1 MNTQTKDS
9 RNRLTIESKGVFH
22 KLLSTRQ
29 TRGRFAFNFA
39 MESLLQNLKK
49 HVECS
54 ICLDNFTE
62 PKTIACLHTF
72 CCECLKKHALMTQ
85 RDGQFR
91 CPECQTQI
99 TIPEGN
105 LFDQLPT
112 SFLHN
117 SLLSLLTVQQ
127 SGDRGEISCGLC
139 KKKSAEASYCF
150 ECEKFLCSHCLDA
163 HELFRG
169 AAFAGHKVTPVKQFQ
184 AEDYEALLKRKAFC
198 TQKYHEKEVTR
209 FYCRVCHTCICQ
221 ICFNMNHKTH
231 EIELLETVADEERAK
246 ILAGVESMKQKHQ
259 TCRDIIRHFEET
271 AANLEANI
279 ATTKRQVSQSAE
291 QMIAVIHEREREAI
305 TTLENTCLSRMQ
317 KLDAVKK
324 QVQQLERQIKQ
335 AAEFATELAQRS
347 SSADIIGNRKNL
359 QERFEELCKTQM
371 PALPAGSFVKF
382 VSSFEL
388 DTLSLGIIKSTET
401 DPNKSTI
408 EGLKQTFQ
416 AGVEAEI
423 SICPK
428 TSEGQIS
435 NRQHEDHVE
444 VQVEPSDQLAS
455 LIIYEG
461 NDEAGR
467 NFQVKFVPKL
477 PGVYHISAKINGES
491 LSQSPF
497 TVKVQER
504 KLENDS
510 ELHLQNGTLE
520 KPAGIAVSSKGLIAI
535 ADFEKNCIVICD
547 KEGKIV
553 RQVGSKGENLGQL
566 NSPSDVTFI
575 NDDEILVTDEEN
587 HRIQQFNV
595 HSAQNFINSFGR
607 KGAEDGNFKN
617 PASVCV
623 HDEGRILVSDL
634 NNHRVQVLTRDGA
647 PMLIFG
653 NNGPGKLNRPVGCVS
668 YKNMFIV
675 ADSGNS
681 CLKIFNT
688 SGNFLR
694 KIGERG
700 YANGQFLKPYG
711 VCVDQHGNILVS
723 DRESGYVQRFTIE
736 GRFTGKTVTKLN
748 WPWGMATMP
757 DGRILVCD
765 HSAKKILFLK

>member
-1 MNTQTKDS
+1 
-9 RNRLTIESKGVFH
+9 
-22 KLLSTRQ
+22 
-29 TRGRFAFNFA
+29 
-39 MESLLQNLKK
+39 MESLLKNLKK

-54 ICLDNFTE
+54 ICLDNFEE

-72 CCECLKKHALMTQ
+72 CCECLKKHVLLSQ
-85 RDGQFR
+85 RQGQFR

-99 TIPEGN
+99 VIPEGN
-105 LFDQLPT
+105 RFDQLPT

-139 KKKSAEASYCF
+139 KKKSVETSYCF
-150 ECEKFLCSHCLDA
+150 ECEKFLCCTCVNA
-163 HELFRG
+163 HELFRDT
-169 AAFAGHKVTPVKQFQ
+169 AFAGHKVTPVKQFQ

-198 TQKYHEKEVTR
+198 TEKYHEKEVTR
-209 FYCRVCHTCICQ
+209 FYCRVCQTCICQ
-221 ICFNMNHKTH
+221 ICVNMNHKTH
-231 EIELLETVADEERAK
+231 EIELLETAADEERAK

-259 TCRDIIRHFEET
+259 TCRGIIHQLEET

-279 ATTKRQVSQSAE
+279 ATAKRQASQSAE

-305 TTLENTCLSRMQ
+305 TTLENTRVSRMQ
-317 KLDAVKK
+317 KLDKVKK
-324 QVQQLERQIKQ
+324 QVQQLEKQIKQ
-335 AAEFATELAQRS
+335 VAEFASELAQRS

-359 QERFEELCKTQM
+359 QERFEELRKTEM

-382 VSSFEL
+382 VSTCKL
-388 DTLSLGIIKSTET
+388 DALSLGIIKSTET
-401 DPNKSTI
+401 DPNKLTI

-435 NRQHEDHVE
+435 NKQREDHVE

-455 LIIYEG
+455 LNINEKAGG
-461 NDEAGR
+461 NY
-467 NFQVKFVPKL
+467 QVKFVPKL
-477 PGVYHISAKINGES
+477 PGTYHISAKINGDS
-491 LSQSPF
+491 LAEGPF
-497 TVKVQER
+497 IIEVQKR
-504 KLENDS
+504 KLEVDG
-510 ELHLQNGTLE
+510 ELHLQNGTLQ
-520 KPAGIAVSSKGLIAI
+520 KPTGIAVSSKGLIAI
-535 ADFEKNCIVICD
+535 ADFQKNCIVICD
-547 KEGKIV
+547 KEGNIV
-553 RQVGSKGENLGQL
+553 RRLGCKGENPGQL
-566 NSPSDVTFI
+566 SGPVDVTFI
-575 NDDEILVTDEEN
+575 NEILVADEWN
-587 HRIQQFNV
+587 HRVQEFNL
-595 HSAQNFINSFGR
+595 HSEQNSVSSFGR
-607 KGAEDGNFKN
+607 QGTGDGNFRD
-617 PASVCV
+617 PVSVCMD
-623 HDEGRILVSDL
+623 DERRITVSDY

-647 PMLIFG
+647 PMLKFG
-653 NNGPGKLNRPVGCVS
+653 DSGPEKLNNPVGCVC

-675 ADSGNS
+675 ADSKNS
-681 CLKIFNT
+681 CLKIFNS

-694 KIGERG
+694 KIGEKG
-700 YANGQFLKPYG
+700 NEGGQFLMPYG

-723 DRESGYVQRFTIE
+723 DRDRGRIQQFTIE

-765 HSAKKILFLK
+765 YTAGKVLFLK

>member
-1 MNTQTKDS
+1 
-9 RNRLTIESKGVFH
+9 
-22 KLLSTRQ
+22 
-29 TRGRFAFNFA
+29 
-39 MESLLQNLKK
+39 MESLLKNLKK
-49 HVECS
+49 HVQCS
-54 ICLDNFTE
+54 ICLDNFKE

-72 CCECLKKHALMTQ
+72 CGECLRKHALMSQ
-85 RDGQFR
+85 RHGQFR

-99 TIPEGN
+99 AIPEGN

-127 SGDRGEISCGLC
+127 SDDRGEISCGLC
-139 KKKSAEASYCF
+139 KKKSVETSYCF
-150 ECEKFLCSHCLDA
+150 ECEKFLCSHCVNA
-163 HELFRG
+163 HELFRDT
-169 AAFAGHKVTPVKQFQ
+169 AFAEHKVTPVKQFQ

-198 TQKYHEKEVTR
+198 TEKYHEKEVTR

-221 ICFNMNHKTH
+221 ICINMNHRTH
-231 EIELLETVADEERAK
+231 EIELLETAADQERTK

-259 TCRDIIRHFEET
+259 TCRGIICQFEET

-279 ATTKRQVSQSAE
+279 ATAKRQVSQSAE

-305 TTLENTCLSRMQ
+305 TTLENTRVSRMQ

-324 QVQQLERQIKQ
+324 QVQQLEKQIKQ
-335 AAEFATELAQRS
+335 AAEFASELVQRS

-359 QERFEELCKTQM
+359 QERFEELRKTQM
-371 PALPAGSFVKF
+371 PDLPAGSFVEF
-382 VSSFEL
+382 VSTCKL
-388 DTLSLGIIKSTET
+388 HTLSLGIIKSTET

-435 NRQHEDHVE
+435 NKQYEDHVE

-455 LIIYEG
+455 LNINEG
-461 NDEAGR
+461 NDEGGR

-477 PGVYHISAKINGES
+477 PGVYHISAKINGEGVAR
-491 LSQSPF
+491 SPF

-504 KLENDS
+504 KLEVDG
-510 ELHLQNGTLE
+510 ELHLQNETLE
-520 KPAGIAVSSKGLIAI
+520 KPAGIAVNGKGLIAMG
-535 ADFEKNCIVICD
+535 DCDKNCILICD
-547 KEGKIV
+547 KEGKIL
-553 RQVGSKGENLGQL
+553 RQLGGRGENPRQL
-566 NSPSDVTFI
+566 SRPCGVTFI
-575 NDDEILVTDEEN
+575 NDDGILVAEEFN
-587 HRIQQFNV
+587 HRVQQFNV
-595 HSAQNFINSFGR
+595 HSAQNFVNSFGR
-607 KGAEDGNFKN
+607 QGTGDGNFQN
-617 PASVCV
+617 PTSVCMD
-623 HDEGRILVSDL
+623 DEGRIIVSEYS
-634 NNHRVQVLTRDGA
+634 NHRVQVLTRDGA
-647 PMLIFG
+647 TLLIFG
-653 NNGPGKLNRPVGCVS
+653 DSGPEKLNRPVGCVC
-668 YKNMFIV
+668 YKDMFIV

-681 CLKIFNT
+681 CLKVFNS

-694 KIGERG
+694 KIGKKGNED
-700 YANGQFLKPYG
+700 GQFLKPYG

-723 DRESGYVQRFTIE
+723 DTESGRVQQFTIE
-736 GRFTGKTVTKLN
+736 GRFTGKTVTKLT
-748 WPWGMATMP
+748 WPWGMATLP

-765 HSAKKILFLK
+765 YNAGKVLFLK